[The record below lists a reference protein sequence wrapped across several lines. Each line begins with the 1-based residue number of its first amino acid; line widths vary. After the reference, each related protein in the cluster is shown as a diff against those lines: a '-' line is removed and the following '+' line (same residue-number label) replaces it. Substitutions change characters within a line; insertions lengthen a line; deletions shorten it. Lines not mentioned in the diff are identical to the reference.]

1 MPLPLSALSEA
12 DASPTHVGTGE
23 EDTCGSSQA
32 FMHWT
37 AGVELT
43 QALPHA
49 CQI

>member
-1 MPLPLSALSEA
+1 MPLLLSALRG
-12 DASPTHVGTGE
+12 DASPTRVGTGE

-32 FMHWT
+32 FKQWT